1 MAEPAEILENAFRRA
16 AASSG
21 KSLIEDAAIRI
32 RVDSVARNIKNRAGV
47 RLLMSCLLAK
57 IHRSNVDIRKPYT
70 EIEGGDTFSGRRYD
84 EAYITA
90 FINKHQLPCNDT
102 TAFLTP
108 ALRNIATTLTK
119 DLVLVG
125 RPREVYRNTLL
136 LLDDVHERR
145 VDAELLLAETIRVLI
160 LVRDENQARMQ
171 SLIEKLKTTTDAMPL
186 SSEGIVSLIS
196 QHLNL
201 PGSSRLPVLLV
212 AAAYVAAES
221 QIGERVKVLN
231 AHNAADIQTGALGD
245 VEITLVNEDEVVT
258 SYEMKD
264 KTVTVEDINRA
275 IQKLN
280 ATGARVDNYIFITTD
295 EIDKKVADYARSLY
309 AETGGI
315 EFAIL
320 DCVSFVRHFLHLFHR
335 LRTKYLEAYQGLILS
350 EPTSSVSQATKEAF
364 LAMRQAAEEALG

>member
-1 MAEPAEILENAFRRA
+1 
-16 AASSG
+16 
-21 KSLIEDAAIRI
+21 
-32 RVDSVARNIKNRAGV
+32 
-47 RLLMSCLLAK
+47 MSCLLAK

-145 VDAELLLAETIRVLI
+145 VDAELLLAETVRVLI

-245 VEITLVNEDEVVT
+245 VEITLENEDEVVT

-335 LRTKYLEAYQGLILS
+335 LRTKYLEAYQELILS